1 MGINFSNFVRQLL
14 GKKQVKIVMVGH
26 PHAGKTTILY
36 NLKLGEVVTTIP
48 TIGFNVESLEY
59 NNIRFVVWDVGG
71 GDKFRPLWRHY
82 LRDSQGVVFVV
93 DCEDREVITEVWDD
107 LKMMLQEDA
116 LKDVAILVIANKQD
130 LAHSMS
136 VSELEDKLDLSRNLP
151 GMRWRIQAASATQGY
166 GLREGFDWLADEL
179 AKK

>member
-1 MGINFSNFVRQLL
+1 M
-14 GKKQVKIVMVGH
+14 
-26 PHAGKTTILY
+26 
-36 NLKLGEVVTTIP
+36 TTIP

-107 LKMMLQEDA
+107 LKMMVSFHLEFELFVGSFLSLILFA
-116 LKDVAILVIANKQD
+116 VARGRFKRCGN
-130 LAHSMS
+130 
-136 VSELEDKLDLSRNLP
+136 P
-151 GMRWRIQAASATQGY
+151 G
-166 GLREGFDWLADEL
+166 DC
-179 AKK
+179 

>member
-1 MGINFSNFVRQLL
+1 MSRKILCIEVQDCNLFFSIL
-14 GKKQVKIVMVGH
+14 VGH

-48 TIGFNVESLEY
+48 TTGFNVESLEY

-71 GDKFRPLWRHY
+71 GDKIRPVWRPY

-107 LKMMLQEDA
+107 LKMMVSFHLEFELFVGSFLSLILFA
-116 LKDVAILVIANKQD
+116 VARGRFKRCGN
-130 LAHSMS
+130 
-136 VSELEDKLDLSRNLP
+136 P
-151 GMRWRIQAASATQGY
+151 G
-166 GLREGFDWLADEL
+166 DC
-179 AKK
+179 